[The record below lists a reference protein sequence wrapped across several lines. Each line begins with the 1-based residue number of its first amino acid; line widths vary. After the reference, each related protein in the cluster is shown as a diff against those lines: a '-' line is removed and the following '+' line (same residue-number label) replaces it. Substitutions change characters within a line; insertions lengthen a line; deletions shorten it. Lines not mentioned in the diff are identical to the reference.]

1 MHPGTPTMSITGRL
15 AGWKKPHPF
24 FLQTVELEKGKF
36 GSLDFPQPEMEN
48 LVMSVGF
55 FQMGLTND

>member
-1 MHPGTPTMSITGRL
+1 MSITGSL

-24 FLQTVELEKGKF
+24 FLQIVGLEKEKI
-36 GSLDFPQPEMEN
+36 GSLDFPQSEMEN